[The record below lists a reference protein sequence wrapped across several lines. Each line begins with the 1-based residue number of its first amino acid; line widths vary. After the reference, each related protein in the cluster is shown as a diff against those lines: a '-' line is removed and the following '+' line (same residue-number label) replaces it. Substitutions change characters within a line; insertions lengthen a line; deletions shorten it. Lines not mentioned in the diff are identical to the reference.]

1 MNKTLKL
8 TIAVVATYFS
18 ALAFA
23 ADGAKSMRGIDV
35 AAPDP
40 TAETKTY
47 VGKRPGTQEPIA
59 RTFSTQ
65 PPVIPH
71 TIENFDEIN
80 LEGNQCLD
88 CHAAANYKKKN
99 APKAGDSHF
108 INRDGQ
114 KLPEAS
120 SARYNCVQC
129 HVPQVDAPPLV
140 ENEFKGDAP
149 VKKAAVDSKKPVK
162 KN

>member
-8 TIAVVATYFS
+8 TIAAVATCVS

-23 ADGAKSMRGIDV
+23 ADGAKSMRGADV
-35 AAPDP
+35 AAPDQ
-40 TAETKTY
+40 AADVKNY
-47 VGKRPGTQEPIA
+47 VGKRPGTQAPVA
-59 RTFSTQ
+59 RMFSTQ

-71 TIENFDEIN
+71 AVENFDEIN
-80 LEGNQCLD
+80 LESNQCLD
-88 CHAAANYKKKN
+88 CHSGATFKKKN
-99 APKAGDSHF
+99 APKVGDSHF
-108 INRDGQ
+108 VDRDGK

-140 ENEFKGDAP
+140 ENSFKGDVVP
-149 VKKAAVDSKKPVK
+149 KPVK

>member
-8 TIAVVATYFS
+8 TIAAVAACFCTQ
-18 ALAFA
+18 LFA
-23 ADGAKSMRGIDV
+23 ADAARSMRGADV
-35 AAPDP
+35 STSDAA
-40 TAETKTY
+40 AEVKTY
-47 VGKRPGTQEPIA
+47 VGKRPGTQPVVV

-71 TIENFDEIN
+71 AVDNFDEIN
-80 LEGNQCLD
+80 LEGNQCMD
-88 CHAAANYKKKN
+88 CHSGANFKKKN

-108 INRDGQ
+108 FDREGK
-114 KLPEAS
+114 KLEEAS
-120 SARYNCVQC
+120 ALRYNCVQC

-140 ENEFKGDAP
+140 ENDFKGDVPKTAA
-149 VKKAAVDSKKPVK
+149 KASKKPVK

>member
-1 MNKTLKL
+1 MNQNLKL
-8 TIAVVATYFS
+8 SIAALAACFS
-18 ALAFA
+18 ALTFA
-23 ADGAKSMRGIDV
+23 ADAPRTMRGADV
-35 AAPDP
+35 AAPDSA
-40 TAETKTY
+40 AETATY
-47 VGKRPGTQEPIA
+47 VGKRPGTQAPVA

-71 TIENFDEIN
+71 AVENFDEIS

-88 CHAAANYKKKN
+88 CHAAANYKKKK
-99 APKAGDSHF
+99 APKIGDSHF
-108 INRDGQ
+108 VNREGK
-114 KLPEAS
+114 KLDEAS
-120 SARYNCVQC
+120 AARHNCMQC

-149 VKKAAVDSKKPVK
+149 VKKAAADEKKAPK

>member
-1 MNKTLKL
+1 MNKTLKF
-8 TIAVVATYFS
+8 TIAAVATCF
-18 ALAFA
+18 ATLAFSV
-23 ADGAKSMRGIDV
+23 DSTHSMRGIDV
-35 AAPDP
+35 SATDQPAD
-40 TAETKTY
+40 AKTY
-47 VGKRPGTQEPIA
+47 VGKRPGTQTPIA

-65 PPVIPH
+65 PPIIPH
-71 TIENFDEIN
+71 SIENFDEIN

-88 CHAAANYKKKN
+88 CHAAANFKKKN
-99 APKAGDSHF
+99 APKVGDSHF

-114 KLPEAS
+114 QLPEAS

-140 ENEFKGDAP
+140 ENSFKGDE
-149 VKKAAVDSKKPVK
+149 VKKVVK

>member
-8 TIAVVATYFS
+8 TIAAVATCFT

-23 ADGAKSMRGIDV
+23 AESAKSMRGIDV
-35 AAPDP
+35 AAPDQ
-40 TAETKTY
+40 TAEVKTY
-47 VGKRPGTQEPIA
+47 VGKRPGTQAPVA

-71 TIENFDEIN
+71 AVENFDEIN
-80 LEGNQCLD
+80 LEGNQCMD
-88 CHAAANYKKKN
+88 CHSAANFKKKN
-99 APKAGDSHF
+99 APKVGDSHF

-114 KLPEAS
+114 KLEEAS

-140 ENEFKGDAP
+140 ENSFKGDA
-149 VKKAAVDSKKPVK
+149 VKKPVR

>member
-1 MNKTLKL
+1 MNKTVKF
-8 TIAVVATYFS
+8 TIAAVATCFT

-23 ADGAKSMRGIDV
+23 AEGAKSMRGIDV
-35 AAPDP
+35 AAPDQP
-40 TAETKTY
+40 AEVKAY
-47 VGKRPGTQEPIA
+47 VGKRPGTQAPIT

-71 TIENFDEIN
+71 SVENFDEIN

-88 CHAAANYKKKN
+88 CHSAANFKKKN
-99 APKAGDSHF
+99 APKVGDSHF
-108 INRDGQ
+108 VDRQGK

-120 SARYNCVQC
+120 SLRYSCVLC

-140 ENEFKGDAP
+140 ENSFKGDE
-149 VKKAAVDSKKPVK
+149 VKKPAK

>member
-1 MNKTLKL
+1 MNQTVRF
-8 TIAVVATYFS
+8 TIAAVATCIT

-23 ADGAKSMRGIDV
+23 AEGAKSMRGIDV
-35 AAPDP
+35 AAPDQA
-40 TAETKTY
+40 AEVKTY
-47 VGKRPGTQEPIA
+47 VGKRPGTQAPVA

-71 TIENFDEIN
+71 AVENFDEIN
-80 LEGNQCLD
+80 LEGNQCMD
-88 CHAAANYKKKN
+88 CHSAANFKKKN
-99 APKAGDSHF
+99 APKVGDSHF
-108 INRDGQ
+108 VDREGK
-114 KLPEAS
+114 KLAEAS

-140 ENEFKGDAP
+140 ENSFKGDA
-149 VKKAAVDSKKPVK
+149 VKKTAAK

>member
-1 MNKTLKL
+1 MNQTVRF
-8 TIAVVATYFS
+8 TIAAVATCFT

-23 ADGAKSMRGIDV
+23 AEGTKSMRGIDV
-35 AAPDP
+35 GAPDQA
-40 TAETKTY
+40 AEVKDY
-47 VGKRPGTQEPIA
+47 VGKRPGTQAPVA

-71 TIENFDEIN
+71 AVENFDEIN
-80 LEGNQCLD
+80 LEGNQCMD
-88 CHAAANYKKKN
+88 CHSAANFKKKK
-99 APKAGDSHF
+99 APVVGDSHF
-108 INRDGQ
+108 IDREGK

-120 SARYNCVQC
+120 SARYNCNQC

-140 ENEFKGDAP
+140 ENSFKGDA
-149 VKKAAVDSKKPVK
+149 VKKAAR

>member
-1 MNKTLKL
+1 MNKTVKF
-8 TIAVVATYFS
+8 TIAAVATCFT

-23 ADGAKSMRGIDV
+23 AESAKSMRGIDV
-35 AAPDP
+35 AAPDQ
-40 TAETKTY
+40 TAETKEY
-47 VGKRPGTQEPIA
+47 VGKRPGTQAPVA

-71 TIENFDEIN
+71 AVENFDDIN
-80 LEGNQCLD
+80 LEGNQCMD
-88 CHAAANYKKKN
+88 CHSAANFKKKK
-99 APKAGDSHF
+99 APVVGESHF
-108 INRDGQ
+108 IDREGK

-120 SARYNCVQC
+120 AARYNCVSC

-140 ENEFKGDAP
+140 GNSFKGDSA
-149 VKKAAVDSKKPVK
+149 KKAVK

>member
-1 MNKTLKL
+1 
-8 TIAVVATYFS
+8 
-18 ALAFA
+18 FA

-71 TIENFDEIN
+71 AVENFDEIN
-80 LEGNQCLD
+80 LEGNQCMD
-88 CHAAANYKKKN
+88 CHSAAT
-99 APKAGDSHF
+99 F
-108 INRDGQ
+108 
-114 KLPEAS
+114 
-120 SARYNCVQC
+120 
-129 HVPQVDAPPLV
+129 
-140 ENEFKGDAP
+140 
-149 VKKAAVDSKKPVK
+149 
-162 KN
+162 

>member
-8 TIAVVATYFS
+8 TIAALATCVS

-23 ADGAKSMRGIDV
+23 AESTKSMRGADV
-35 AAPDP
+35 AAPDQA
-40 TAETKTY
+40 AETKAY
-47 VGKRPGTQEPIA
+47 VGKRPGAEQKTVA

-71 TIENFDEIN
+71 SIENFDEIN
-80 LEGNQCLD
+80 LESNQCMD
-88 CHAAANYKKKN
+88 CHSAATFKKKN
-99 APKAGDSHF
+99 APKVGDSHF
-108 INRDGQ
+108 INRDGK
-114 KLPEAS
+114 KLEEAS

-140 ENEFKGDAP
+140 ENSFKGDA
-149 VKKAAVDSKKPVK
+149 VKKTAK

>member
-1 MNKTLKL
+1 MSKTLKL
-8 TIAVVATYFS
+8 TIAAVATCFT

-23 ADGAKSMRGIDV
+23 ADSAKSMRGIDV
-35 AAPDP
+35 AAPDQP
-40 TAETKTY
+40 AETKAY
-47 VGKRPGTQEPIA
+47 VGKRPGTQAPVA

-71 TIENFDEIN
+71 AVENFDEIN
-80 LEGNQCLD
+80 LEGNQCMD
-88 CHAAANYKKKN
+88 CHSAANYKKKN

-108 INRDGQ
+108 VDREGK
-114 KLPEAS
+114 KLSEAS

-140 ENEFKGDAP
+140 ENSFKGDA
-149 VKKAAVDSKKPVK
+149 VKKQAKR
-162 KN
+162 N